1 MINHKVKSK
10 MHYNMT
16 LKITKMYKAYSCCG
30 NNSKTSLKIPGWE
43 RDGV

>member
-1 MINHKVKSK
+1 MINHKMKSK

-16 LKITKMYKAYSCCG
+16 LKITKMYKAYSCG